1 VALVGD
7 ASFTVDGIAG
17 FGLSLAFEQAIHLAD
32 ALARN
37 DLACYQTAH
46 REISKAPWK
55 MTRLLLLMDQSAWLR
70 EKVLRLFARNPAL
83 FLKMMSA
90 HMAETAQDSLKATD
104 MIGLGWHVLRA

>member
-32 ALARN
+32 ALARK

-46 REISKAPWK
+46 REISKAPWR
-55 MTRLLLLMDQSAWLR
+55 MTRLLLLMDQSVWLR
-70 EKVLRLFARNPAL
+70 RKVLRLFDLKPAL
-83 FLKMMSA
+83 FSKMMSA
-90 HMAETAQDSLKATD
+90 HMAENAQDGLKAKD
-104 MIGLGWHVLRA
+104 MIGLGWQVLRA